1 MLSKITKRKARLS
14 DLKRNKENVHS
25 VGCMEVL
32 QVGFKFG
39 AKALDSWAFPPLTY
53 YAFLPL
59 HSLHIES
66 MNASNSLRRGRC
78 CEVYII
84 YTSFKMLSSLS
95 RVNIISAIMADDSFH
110 TKGGII
116 GSLKMANIRTYCL
129 ETSSPIFEK
138 KKIHERLPAFTLG
151 FLSLTLKN
159 KEKKESL

>member
-1 MLSKITKRKARLS
+1 M
-14 DLKRNKENVHS
+14 
-25 VGCMEVL
+25 

-116 GSLKMANIRTYCL
+116 GSLKMANIGMYCL
-129 ETSSPIFEK
+129 ETSSPIFE
-138 KKIHERLPAFTLG
+138 
-151 FLSLTLKN
+151 
-159 KEKKESL
+159 EKKNYMKGYQHSLWVFSLSP